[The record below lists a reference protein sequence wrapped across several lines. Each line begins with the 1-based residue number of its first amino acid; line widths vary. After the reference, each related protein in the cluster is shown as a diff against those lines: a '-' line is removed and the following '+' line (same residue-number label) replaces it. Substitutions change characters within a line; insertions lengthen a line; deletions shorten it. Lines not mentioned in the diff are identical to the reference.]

1 MASGGYL
8 LSDEVARYISSNLAT
23 TKVNSCFS
31 IYLTQWGNEAQK
43 MTQTHLFLQRLQPIH
58 A

>member
-1 MASGGYL
+1 MASGAYL

-31 IYLTQWGNEAQK
+31 IYLTQWGNEVQK
-43 MTQTHLFLQRLQPIH
+43 MT
-58 A
+58 